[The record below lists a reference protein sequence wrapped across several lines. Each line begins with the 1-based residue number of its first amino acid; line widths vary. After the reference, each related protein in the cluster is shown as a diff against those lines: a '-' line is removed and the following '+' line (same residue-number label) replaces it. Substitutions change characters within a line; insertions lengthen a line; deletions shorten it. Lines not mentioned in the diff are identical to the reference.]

1 MKKKIIING
10 KSIKDIATFYEEIN
24 RVLMSEEDWNIGNSL
39 DAFNDLLYG
48 GFGGIDGDEPITLVW
63 LDSNESREALGYQ
76 VTRFY
81 YEEKLKPDSP
91 FNKKMFQEKLSAL
104 ENGTGETYFE
114 IIVSIIYA
122 HENIELD
129 LR

>member
-48 GFGGIDGDEPITLVW
+48 GFGGIHGDEPITLVW
-63 LDSNESREALGYQ
+63 LDLNESREALGYQ

-91 FNKKMFQEKLSAL
+91 FNKKMFKEKLAAL
-104 ENGTGETYFE
+104 EYGTGETYFE